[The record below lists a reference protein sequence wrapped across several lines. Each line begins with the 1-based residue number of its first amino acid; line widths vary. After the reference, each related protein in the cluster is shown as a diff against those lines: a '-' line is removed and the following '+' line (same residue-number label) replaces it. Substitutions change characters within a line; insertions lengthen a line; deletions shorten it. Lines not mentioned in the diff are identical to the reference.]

1 MNLLDPLHRPWPA
14 RMLSILRIVVAFVFL
29 WHGVQKLIGFPPTKP
44 PMPPWDPT
52 TLSGIAGI
60 IESVG
65 GVLLL
70 LGLFTR
76 PVAFILSGEMAVA
89 YFKVHAPRAM
99 LPIVNKGELA
109 AVLCWV
115 FLYFAV
121 VGGGRWSLDA
131 LLRRHGDADVT

>member
-1 MNLLDPLHRPWPA
+1 MNLLDPLDRPWPG
-14 RMLSILRIVVAFVFL
+14 RMLSFLRIIIAFIYA
-29 WHGVQKLIGFPPTKP
+29 WHGVQKLVGFPPSTP
-44 PMPPWDPT
+44 PIPPWNPT
-52 TLSGIAGI
+52 TLSGVAAI

-65 GVLLL
+65 GALLL

-76 PVAFILSGEMAVA
+76 PVAFILAGEIAVA
-89 YFKVHAPRAM
+89 YFKVHAPRAF

-131 LLRRHGDADVT
+131 LIRRRGEADVT

>member
-1 MNLLDPLHRPWPA
+1 MNLLDPLDRPWPA
-14 RMLSILRIVVAFVFL
+14 RMLSLLRIVVAFIFV
-29 WHGVQKLIGFPPTKP
+29 WHGVQKLVGFPPSRP
-44 PMPPWDPT
+44 PTPPWDPT
-52 TLSGIAGI
+52 TLSGVAGI

-65 GVLLL
+65 GTLLL

-89 YFKVHAPRAM
+89 YFKVHAPRAF

-131 LLRRHGDADVT
+131 LIRRHGDADTT

>member
-1 MNLLDPLHRPWPA
+1 MNLLDPLDRPWPA
-14 RMLSILRIVVAFVFL
+14 RMLSLLRIVVAFIFL
-29 WHGVQKLIGFPPTKP
+29 WHGVQKLIGFPPTTP
-44 PMPPWDPT
+44 PMPAWNPA
-52 TLSGIAGI
+52 TLSGVAGV
-60 IESVG
+60 IEGIG
-65 GVLLL
+65 GALLL

-89 YFKVHAPRAM
+89 YFKVHAPRAF
-99 LPIVNKGELA
+99 LPIVNRGELA

-131 LLRRHGDADVT
+131 LLRQRREADVT